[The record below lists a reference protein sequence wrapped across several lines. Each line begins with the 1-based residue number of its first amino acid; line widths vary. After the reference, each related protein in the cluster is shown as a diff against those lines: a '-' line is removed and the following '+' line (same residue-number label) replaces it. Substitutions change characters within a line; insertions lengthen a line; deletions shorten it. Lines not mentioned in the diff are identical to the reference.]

1 MKYLVG
7 NPSFRPRAEVARG
20 KKTSPILQSKRK
32 SRAQSPP
39 PTSIIIQVLP
49 RFMHIPSFSNS
60 ADRRRSLGGR
70 RGVKMLRTLGRRSV
84 EENVG
89 PAGLASEVDIRGR
102 RRRVREFPK
111 YLYTYRTITSHTIGE
126 LWISATTKIIVQHCV
141 RRKRGNDK
149 RRRRRGRN
157 PPSSSSSS
165 SAPPPPSSNSKRA
178 ETELRLLN
186 RKIVSP
192 CQTRKHLVDKP
203 AALTL
208 IKQEKFKRIRRYRTY
223 PPERMCITGFCRPK
237 QK

>member
-1 MKYLVG
+1 M
-7 NPSFRPRAEVARG
+7 G
-20 KKTSPILQSKRK
+20 KKLPPSCKVNGK
-32 SRAQSPP
+32 AEP

-102 RRRVREFPK
+102 RRKVREFPQ

-165 SAPPPPSSNSKRA
+165 SSSAPPPPSSNSKRA

-192 CQTRKHLVDKP
+192 CLTGRHLVDKP